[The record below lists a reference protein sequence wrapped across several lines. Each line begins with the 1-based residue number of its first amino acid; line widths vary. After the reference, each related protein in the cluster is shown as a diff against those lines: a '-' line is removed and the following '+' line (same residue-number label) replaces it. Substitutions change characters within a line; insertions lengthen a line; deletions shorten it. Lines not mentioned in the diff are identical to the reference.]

1 MKRYVLGF
9 AFDTYG
15 ERVVLIEKQK
25 PTWQAG
31 KHNGVGGKIEEGETP
46 IDAMVREFREETGVS
61 TLERNWR
68 QLGFMGGPEW
78 DCAVFYSHSTVVC
91 DDAHTTTDEKI
102 GVFPINQLP
111 AVISNLN
118 WLIPAANNHKYN
130 DYEFQLNV
138 EYI

>member
-31 KHNGVGGKIEEGETP
+31 KYNGVGGKIEENEDP
-46 IDAMVREFREETGVS
+46 IDAMVREFEEETGVA
-61 TLERNWR
+61 TEDTDWKL
-68 QLGFMGGPEW
+68 LGYMGGPDW
-78 DCAVFYSHSTVVC
+78 SCDVFYFHDADVC
-91 DDAHTTTDEKI
+91 GNVGTTTDEKV
-102 GVFPINQLP
+102 GVFPVNQLP

-130 DYEFQLNV
+130 EGDFYLEV
-138 EYI
+138 KY